1 MFRPVPRID
10 LVTAGDAFE
19 DFVFADLPR
28 LPRAGEELK
37 TTAFARSPGG
47 GPIITAVAAARLG
60 LRCRVIAA
68 VGPGSA
74 QRLAREGV
82 GVVNVRKR
90 GEPLA
95 ITTAISTRTDR
106 AFVTFPGVND
116 RIEPRIM
123 RAVRRV
129 SARHVHFALQPARC
143 SRWVPAVR
151 ALRRRGV
158 TTSWDFGWSDRLAR
172 DRGLRQLAAAVD
184 ILFLNAAER
193 RLYRGLGADT
203 TIVKLGAKGARIE
216 TRGTRRAESIPAARV
231 RAIET
236 TGAGDVF
243 NGAFLAAFLGGRSL
257 RECARAG
264 NRAAARSTRGPGGLA

>member
-1 MFRPVPRID
+1 
-10 LVTAGDAFE
+10 VTAGDAFE

-37 TTAFARSPGG
+37 TSAFARSPGG

-60 LRCRVIAA
+60 LTCRIIAA
-68 VGPGSA
+68 VGPGWVRS
-74 QRLAREGV
+74 LSREGV

-90 GEPLA
+90 GEPLG
-95 ITTAISTRTDR
+95 ITAAISTRTDR

-143 SRWVPAVR
+143 SRWVPVVR

-158 TTSWDFGWSDRLAR
+158 TTSWDFGWSDGLAR

-184 ILFLNAAER
+184 ILFLNAAEA
-193 RLYRGLGADT
+193 RLYRGIRADT
-203 TIVKLGAKGARIE
+203 TIVKLGRKGARIE
-216 TRGTRRAESIPAARV
+216 MLRARTGERMTAPRV

-243 NGAFLAAFLGGRSL
+243 NGAFLAAFLDGRSL
-257 RECARAG
+257 RECARAA
-264 NRAAARSTRGPGGLA
+264 NIAAARSTRGLGGLA

>member
-60 LRCRVIAA
+60 LACRVIAA

-82 GVVNVRKR
+82 GVVNLWKR

-95 ITTAISTRTDR
+95 VTAAISTRTDR

-143 SRWVPAVR
+143 SRWVPAVH

-172 DRGLRQLAAAVD
+172 DRALRPLAAAVD
-184 ILFLNAAER
+184 ILFLNAAEK
-193 RLYRGLGADT
+193 RLYRGLRANT
-203 TIVKLGAKGARIE
+203 TIVKLGAEGARIE
-216 TRGTRRAESIPAARV
+216 TWGTRRAERVLAARV

-243 NGAFLAAFLGGRSL
+243 NGAFLAAFLDGHPL

-264 NRAAARSTRGPGGLA
+264 NRAAARSTRGLGGLA

>member
-60 LRCRVIAA
+60 LTCRVIAA
-68 VGPGSA
+68 VGAGSA

-193 RLYRGLGADT
+193 RLYRGLEANT

-216 TRGTRRAESIPAARV
+216 RRGTRRAESIPAARV

-243 NGAFLAAFLGGRSL
+243 NGAFLAAFLDGRSL

-264 NRAAARSTRGPGGLA
+264 NRAAARSTRGLGGLA

>member
-1 MFRPVPRID
+1 
-10 LVTAGDAFE
+10 
-19 DFVFADLPR
+19 
-28 LPRAGEELK
+28 
-37 TTAFARSPGG
+37 
-47 GPIITAVAAARLG
+47 
-60 LRCRVIAA
+60 
-68 VGPGSA
+68 
-74 QRLAREGV
+74 
-82 GVVNVRKR
+82 
-90 GEPLA
+90 
-95 ITTAISTRTDR
+95 
-106 AFVTFPGVND
+106 
-116 RIEPRIM
+116 
-123 RAVRRV
+123 V

-193 RLYRGLGADT
+193 RLYRGLEANT

-216 TRGTRRAESIPAARV
+216 RRGTRRAESIPAARV

-243 NGAFLAAFLGGRSL
+243 NGAFLAAFLDGRSL

-264 NRAAARSTRGPGGLA
+264 NRAAARSTRGLGGLA